1 MKSIRIVFYIV
12 FLFFVIYT
20 SQLAFGQQQNNSTIV
35 NNSTINKNKSFDL
48 SGIYIADNK
57 DKYFLKQVGNS
68 LWWIGTDKNNSN
80 VKNIFKGVINGNNIN
95 GQWVDS
101 PLKKTLGNGSLNLII
116 SSNSIDNITINKI
129 SSNDKGKFPMNQ
141 LIKFNP
147 KTQVIPQFMV
157 TINRINV
164 EIPRSPI
171 YDVLSV
177 GLSVKKNN
185 NDPITATRYLANR
198 EGNSNITLDLSLG
211 PFVLDPKGNGFTIEF
226 MGINKDDPNIPSTL
240 INLEESLIQLSD
252 PSFSSFDVS
261 NTHQADLLIRSLS
274 PALLL
279 DGCNGLVFS
288 DKIFIPFNDLKK
300 ILSSGTYSQEKSYL
314 GTESPPGCG
323 PNSKYHVQWSIVP
336 IG

>member
-1 MKSIRIVFYIV
+1 MKSIKIVFYAV

-20 SQLAFGQQQNNSTIV
+20 SQLAFGQQQNNL
-35 NNSTINKNKSFDL
+35 TINKNKSFDL

-68 LWWIGTDKNNSN
+68 LWWIGTDKNDSN
-80 VKNIFKGVINGNNIN
+80 IKNVFKGFINGSNIT

-116 SSNSIDNITINKI
+116 SFNSIENITINKV
-129 SSNDKGKFPMNQ
+129 SSNDKGKFPMHQ

-147 KTQVIPQFMV
+147 ITQVIPQFMV
-157 TINRINV
+157 IINKINV

-177 GLSVKKNN
+177 GLSVKKDN
-185 NDPITATRYLANR
+185 NDPMTATRYLANR
-198 EGNSNITLDLSLG
+198 EGNSNTTLDLSLG
-211 PFVLDPKGNGFTIEF
+211 PFVFDTKENGLTIEF
-226 MGINKDDPNIPSTL
+226 MGVNKDDPNIPSTL

-252 PSFSSFDVS
+252 PSFSSFDIS
-261 NTHQADLLIRSLS
+261 NAHQADLLIRSLS

-279 DGCNGLVFS
+279 DGCNGLVFA
-288 DKIFIPFNDLKK
+288 DKIFIPLDELKK

-323 PNSKYHVQWSIVP
+323 PNSKYQVKWSIVP
-336 IG
+336 IE